1 VELAQPNST
10 VVAGVVT
17 TTDTVK
23 TDGIVLAWVIKK
35 KRTLELSGLYS
46 TTENGAF
53 VANTAIIQRG
63 NFFVMA
69 RSKDD
74 ELQKLMSQFAE
85 LTGTWAKSVLHLKQ
99 MPKKKIGSVHHT
111 KHGQPYKIMPN
122 GRARFIKKTAAT
134 KKKKGGSV
142 SVGGGLGSML
152 GRRADR
158 MVSRAASTGR
168 KLAGMHVK
176 AAKKTARRANY
187 ALGGSVR
194 KRE

>member
-1 VELAQPNST
+1 MPWTRVGNQHVFVQHTELVARSLPTTSTESTQETNTATGSINFGSWVQWTGEPKTTQYWAENGASGKLNNAHGQVELAQPNST
-10 VVAGVVT
+10 HVAGVVT
-17 TTDTVK
+17 KLDTVK

-85 LTGTWAKSVLHLKQ
+85 LTGT
-99 MPKKKIGSVHHT
+99 
-111 KHGQPYKIMPN
+111 
-122 GRARFIKKTAAT
+122 
-134 KKKKGGSV
+134 
-142 SVGGGLGSML
+142 
-152 GRRADR
+152 
-158 MVSRAASTGR
+158 
-168 KLAGMHVK
+168 
-176 AAKKTARRANY
+176 
-187 ALGGSVR
+187 
-194 KRE
+194 